1 MLTENLI
8 VHLQFPEGLLHLACL
23 IADILK
29 NFTGC
34 DFVISGDVTYG
45 ACCVDDFTAEAVG
58 AEFIIHYGSLRL
70 SKPTAVSC
78 RSTR

>member
-1 MLTENLI
+1 
-8 VHLQFPEGLLHLACL
+8 L

-34 DFVISGDVTYG
+34 EFAISGDVTYG

-58 AEFIIHYGSLRL
+58 AEFIIHYGKCALTQHT
-70 SKPTAVSC
+70 PVSC
-78 RSTR
+78 PSTK